1 MSRASRKEGGRE
13 GGREGGMNGMKTGR
27 KKSKKE
33 GKEEERAFPIHL
45 LEFHFR
51 KRGLRI
57 KFLKLI
63 LCLCED

>member
-1 MSRASRKEGGRE
+1 MSRASRKEGQKE
-13 GGREGGMNGMKTGR
+13 GGSEGGMNGMKRGR

-45 LEFHFR
+45 LKIRYR

-57 KFLKLI
+57 KFFKLI
-63 LCLCED
+63 LCLYED